1 MTLADRLRRLARRV
15 LPPPRRAV
23 SRWGWLQPAA
33 FLAVF
38 AVVVGGLVCA
48 DRASFARP
56 WMLGLVALAPWLW
69 WMTAAGHGGLPRG
82 RGNVAL
88 WMRFVLLG
96 CLAAALAEPR
106 SVRVSDGLSVVY
118 VVDTS
123 DSIGEGQKRKSIEF
137 VLRTAAEKPSGDKAG
152 LVAFG
157 RSAAVEL
164 PPRNAFPYEALNAEI
179 SGDATDIEA
188 ALSLAAALLPDEDR
202 GRVVLVSDGTAT
214 LGDVDSTL
222 DELKSREIAV
232 DTLPVEYDHDREAW
246 VERLELPDFVK
257 LGETYNASVLV
268 STLQDETG
276 TLTLTENGREIGRVP
291 VELTAG
297 KNRVRL
303 PLRLREAGFY
313 EYEAR
318 LDVDPGQPT
327 DLEPDGQPHDFLE
340 ANNRA
345 LGSIFVK
352 GRGRVLLVIDGQDDE
367 ARWAPLAAAIQETER
382 ILDVAEN
389 YDVPTDPLALQP
401 YDAVVFANVG
411 RDLFNAGQVEAVRS
425 AVFDQG
431 AGFLMVG
438 GPNSFGAGGWSR
450 SPVEDLLPVSLDV
463 SEKKI
468 LPKGALAIVL
478 HTCEFPEGNTWAKRI
493 TKEAIRVL
501 SPQDEVGVLAY
512 VTGND
517 QFIVPMQPAKN
528 YESMV
533 PKINGALIGDMPA
546 FGPAMSQ
553 AITALKKSDA
563 SAKHVIIISDGDPQP
578 PAPGLLKDYMDQQ
591 ISCSMVSIFPHGGQ
605 EVATMRQIA
614 GATGGR
620 YYSPTDPNELPGIF
634 IKESKTL
641 RRNLI
646 QKGTVTPEVAL
657 PSPVL
662 SGLSEVRPLEGY
674 VLTSRKERSEDIL
687 LAAPPGDEAA
697 ASAGELDPILSL
709 GRYGLGTTA
718 AFTGDLSPAWSPQW
732 VAWADYRAFVGQ
744 LLTRVSRASGQ
755 QFLRTDTVI
764 EGGNAVITVE
774 DFHPEE
780 QFLDVRAKV
789 AGPRDRVETVT
800 FRQTGPRRYQATV
813 PLWGKGRYRASVVG
827 ASTGGGEERAERT
840 TDGWVLPYSPEYLR
854 FESDPITL
862 KKVREVTGGK
872 ELSGTATGTDVWD
885 RKEPKRSSRPVFDW
899 LLAAVAILL
908 PLDVAV
914 RRVQLDLSALKSI
927 FFTSESDDRPRR
939 TTEQLLVRSRDR
951 DRPRPA
957 STRPPA
963 AVPPPVAPTTAAK
976 ADAAKTPP
984 PADPPPDEA
993 MSTRDRL
1000 LAMKRKRDGEG

>member
-1 MTLADRLRRLARRV
+1 MTLPDRLRRLTRRV
-15 LPPPRRAV
+15 LPPPRRAL
-23 SRWGWLQPAA
+23 SRWGWLHPV
-33 FLAVF
+33 VF
-38 AVVVGGLVCA
+38 VALFAGVVGWLFVA
-48 DRASFARP
+48 DRMSFARP
-56 WMLGLVALAPWLW
+56 AMLGLVALAGWLW

-82 RGNVAL
+82 RATAAL
-88 WMRFVLLG
+88 WVRFLL
-96 CLAAALAEPR
+96 LAGVAVALAEPR

-123 DSIGEGQKRKSIEF
+123 DSIGEGQKRRSMEF
-137 VLRTAAEKPSGDKAG
+137 VLRTAAEKPPGDRAG

-157 RSAAVEL
+157 RNAAVEL

-202 GRVVLVSDGTAT
+202 GRIVLVSDGTAT

-232 DTLPVEYDHDREAW
+232 DTLPVQYDHNREAW

-257 LGETYNASVLV
+257 IGESYNASVLV

-276 TLTLTENGREIGRVP
+276 TLTLTENGREIGQVP

-297 KNRVRL
+297 KNRVQL
-303 PLRLREAGFY
+303 PLRLREAGYY

-318 LDVDPGQPT
+318 LSIDAGPPT
-327 DLEPDGQPHDFLE
+327 DLEPEGVPHDFLE

-352 GRGRVLLVIDGQDDE
+352 GRGRVMLVIDGQDDDS
-367 ARWAPLAAAIQETER
+367 AWAPLAAAIQETER
-382 ILDVAEN
+382 ILDVVEN
-389 YDVPTDPLALQP
+389 YDVPADPLAMQP
-401 YDAVVFANVG
+401 YDCVIFCNVG
-411 RDLFNAGQVEAVRS
+411 RDLFNRGQIDAVSS

-450 SPVEDLLPVSLDV
+450 SPIEELLPVSLDV

-501 SPQDEVGVLAY
+501 SKQDEVGVLAY
-512 VTGND
+512 VAGSD
-517 QFIVPMQPAKN
+517 QFIVPMQPAAN
-528 YESMV
+528 YEAMV
-533 PKINGALIGDMPA
+533 PAINGALIGDMPA
-546 FGPAMSQ
+546 FGPAMSKGL
-553 AITALKKSDA
+553 IGLKGSDA

-578 PAPGLLKDYMDQQ
+578 PAPPLLKEYVDQQ
-591 ISCSMVSIFPHGGQ
+591 ISCSMVSIFPHGGA

-646 QKGTVTPEVAL
+646 QKGDVTPEVAL
-657 PSPVL
+657 PSPIL
-662 SGLSEVRPLEGY
+662 RGLGGPRPIEAY

-709 GRYGLGTTA
+709 GRFGLGTTA
-718 AFTGDLSPAWSPQW
+718 AFTGDLTSRWSPAWVQW
-732 VAWADYRAFVGQ
+732 SNYRAFVGQ
-744 LLTRVSRASGQ
+744 LLTRISRTSGQ
-755 QFLRTDTVI
+755 QFLRTDTVL

-780 QFLDVRAKV
+780 QFLDVRGKI
-789 AGPRDRVETVT
+789 AGPRDRVESVT

-813 PLWGKGRYRASVVG
+813 PLWGKGRYRANVVG
-827 ASTGGGEERAERT
+827 GSAGEQPRTERV

-862 KKVREVTGGK
+862 KKVREVTAGK
-872 ELSGTATGTDVWD
+872 ELSGTATGADVWD
-885 RKEPKRSSRPVFDW
+885 RKEPKRSSRPIFDW
-899 LLAAVAILL
+899 LLAAVALLL
-908 PLDVAV
+908 PLDVAM
-914 RRVQLDLSALKSI
+914 RRVQLDLSSI
-927 FFTSESDDRPRR
+927 RGVFSRRGTADGPRR
-939 TTEQLLVRSRDR
+939 TTEQLLVRSRQR
-951 DRPRPA
+951 EHPRPA
-957 STRPPA
+957 STRPPVVPVREA
-963 AVPPPVAPTTAAK
+963 APPPRTPTAASS
-976 ADAAKTPP
+976 PP
-984 PADPPPDEA
+984 PKDAGEPSDSA
-993 MSTRDRL
+993 ASTREKL
-1000 LAMKRKRDGEG
+1000 LALKRRRDEES